1 MLFALNFYPEL
12 YADMLMRGRKSATI
26 RLGDKSDKYRT
37 GQIVWITVGRKYQ
50 VRQKLFSAIIDDVTV
65 KKVGDLSMREV
76 EKENLEFRNAED
88 VMTLLSRIYD
98 RLVTPLEH
106 VTIISFSPVREDGK
120 EGFGRDLR
128 ALGVIR
134 RLQRVAAHSI
144 AQMAACHKQKSARQ
158 TRCNGISDMGYT
170 LVRHS
175 PRWMVYYLR
184 HSKQAGAYF
193 APAFWL
199 TG

>member
-12 YADMLMRGRKSATI
+12 YADLLMRGRKSATI
-26 RLGDKSDKYRT
+26 RLGDKSDKYQT

-65 KKVGDLSMREV
+65 KKIGDLSMREV

-98 RLVTPLEH
+98 RMVTPIDH

-120 EGFGRDLR
+120 EGLEE
-128 ALGVIR
+128 I
-134 RLQRVAAHSI
+134 
-144 AQMAACHKQKSARQ
+144 
-158 TRCNGISDMGYT
+158 YE
-170 LVRHS
+170 
-175 PRWMVYYLR
+175 RWV
-184 HSKQAGAYF
+184 
-193 APAFWL
+193 
-199 TG
+199 